1 MTVREE
7 KLVKY
12 VHLMSREQAL
22 ENRNRSAQEQAL
34 ENSKVKLG

>member
-12 VHLMSREQAL
+12 VHLMSRATQW
-22 ENRNRSAQEQAL
+22 SAQEQAL